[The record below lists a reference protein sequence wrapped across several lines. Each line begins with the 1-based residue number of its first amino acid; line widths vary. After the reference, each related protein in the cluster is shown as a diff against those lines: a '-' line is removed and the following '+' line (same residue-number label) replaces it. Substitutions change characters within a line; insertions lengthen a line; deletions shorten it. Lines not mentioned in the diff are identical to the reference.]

1 LISEGI
7 LPVNY
12 KSHTLPVY
20 QDKNW
25 HIYID
30 PLLREFIDN
39 NEITNNTILNLTQS
53 ITTYDNKLNA
63 IESDIQKLSIKLYP
77 VTRFTEINNQIYSL
91 RELGDDWVIFR
102 ITDLGDSFMYEH
114 VSKSNYPEL
123 SANAAYQIKETLVFL
138 NFS

>member
-1 LISEGI
+1 MISEGI

-102 ITDLGDSFMYEH
+102 ITDLGDSFMYEQ
-114 VSKSNYPEL
+114 VAKSNYPEL